1 MSKFACFKKIAP
13 GRRPALICLL
23 AGALSAAAFPP
34 FNLWPVVLLGLLPL
48 WYFAHR
54 LTPAQAFGAG
64 WLWGLG
70 LYLCSMYWLVYVMV
84 NYGGL
89 PLPLAVLVFLL
100 LCLYLGLYVAV
111 MLWLLARL
119 RTTWVPAWLSAPLL
133 WAGLE
138 FLRGIA
144 LTGFPWLPLSLCL
157 TSYPSLLQSA
167 EFWGSVGLSAMLV
180 LLSMLI
186 AHAAG
191 FIKPLLPPRRLH
203 YAFLVV
209 AVLFLGW
216 VWGSQ
221 LKVERMQGQMAQAPQ
236 ALVSVVQANIP
247 LNQLWLSSMRSHNI
261 MEQLTLSQ
269 QAAGQATTRPWLLLW
284 SESAA
289 PFVFLQDVNNTMPVL
304 REAASLRAWLALGS
318 TGVAEYEGELHYTN
332 RMYLVSPQG
341 EPVDFYDKVHLVPF
355 GEYVP
360 LSKLLF
366 FVRAIA
372 ALSMDMAPGQAG
384 KTLVADEVT
393 MGPLICYES
402 IFSVLA
408 REHKQAGAN
417 LLVNPTNDSWF
428 GPTAASQ
435 QHLAHLVLR
444 AVENRISCA
453 RPANTGISCFILPT
467 GQVIEKTEIFTQDTR
482 TANLPLWSQTTI
494 FSKYGE
500 VIGVLGLLFCMGSW
514 LWVIIVPRI
523 KKIRLMKN
531 DRRD

>member
-1 MSKFACFKKIAP
+1 MRKLFNKLNP
-13 GRRPALICLL
+13 GLKHALISLL
-23 AGALSAAAFPP
+23 AGAASAFAFPP
-34 FNLWPVVLLGLLPL
+34 FGFWFILLPSMLPL
-48 WYFAHR
+48 WYFACK
-54 LTPAQAFGAG
+54 LTPAKAFMTG

-70 LYLCSMYWLVYVMV
+70 LYLSTMYWLIYVMV
-84 NYGGL
+84 SYGGL
-89 PLPLAVLVFLL
+89 PGPLAILVFFIF
-100 LCLYLGLYVAV
+100 CLYLGLYVAI
-111 MLWLLARL
+111 MQWLLARL
-119 RTTWVPAWLSAPLL
+119 QNTKVPFWLAAPLL

-144 LTGFPWLPLSLCL
+144 LTGFPWLPLSLSL
-157 TSYPSLLQSA
+157 TTSPSLLQSA
-167 EFWGSVGLSAMLV
+167 EYFGGTGLSALLV
-180 LLSMLI
+180 LLSTFI
-186 AHAAG
+186 AYGAG

-203 YAFLVV
+203 YIFLVISM
-209 AVLFLGW
+209 LFLGW
-216 VWGSQ
+216 IWGSQ
-221 LKVERMQGQMAQAPQ
+221 IKLVHMEKQMPAAPQ
-236 ALVSVVQANIP
+236 ALVSVVQGNIP
-247 LNQLWLSSMRSHNI
+247 LDQLWLQRMRSHNI
-261 MEQLTLSQ
+261 MEQLGTSQ

-289 PFVFLQDVNNTMPVL
+289 PFVFLQDVENTMPIL
-304 REAASLRAWLALGS
+304 REAAGLRAWLALGS
-318 TGVAEYEGELHYTN
+318 TGVAEYEGKLHYTN
-332 RMYLVSPQG
+332 RMYLVSPEG

-372 ALSMDMAPGQAG
+372 ALSIDMAPGQAG
-384 KTLVADEVT
+384 KTLQADQVT

-402 IFSVLA
+402 IFSGLA

-428 GPTAASQ
+428 GPTGASE

-467 GQVIEKTEIFTQDTR
+467 GQVLEKTELFTQDAR
-482 TANLPLWSQTTI
+482 TMELPLWPNNTL

-500 VIGVLGLLFCMGSW
+500 IVGMLGLLFCIGSW
-514 LWVIIVPRI
+514 LFVIIRN
-523 KKIRLMKN
+523 KRNKA
-531 DRRD
+531 